1 MPQALVINPNTS
13 ITMSANIR
21 IAAEKVFDSPWSCR
35 VVNAPAGPESLE
47 SWRDYSFAS
56 VAVIPLLSE
65 YQNVDGIVLA
75 CFGDPGLYALKEV
88 SHVPVVGIA
97 EASISMSLLIG
108 GRFGILVGMSR
119 AVQLMDTMVRNYR
132 LEERYTGTRSLDMRV
147 LCFEEEYE
155 RTIAGLEQVGKVLV
169 EQGADVILLGCAGL
183 SSFVDELT
191 AKLHVPVIDP
201 VDAGCRMLKAIVES
215 GLNISHAGVY
225 ALPARQRMNNLDQ
238 FFNREVLDTFS
249 NWEKE

>member
-13 ITMSANIR
+13 LTMLGDIR

-56 VAVIPLLSE
+56 VAVIPLLGE

-97 EASISMSLLIG
+97 EASISMSLLLG
-108 GRFGILVGMSR
+108 GRFGILAGMSR
-119 AVQLMDTMVRNYR
+119 AVQLMDTMVRNYG
-132 LEERYTGTRSLDMRV
+132 LEERYAGTRSLDIRV
-147 LCFEEEYE
+147 LCFEEERE
-155 RTIAGLEQVGKVLV
+155 RTIAGLEQVGKELV
-169 EQGADVILLGCAGL
+169 EQSADVILLGCAGL
-183 SSFVDELT
+183 SNFVDELT

-201 VDAGCRMLKAIVES
+201 VDAGCRMVKAIVES
-215 GLNISHAGVY
+215 GLKTSHAGIY
-225 ALPARQRMNNLDQ
+225 AHPARQRMNNLDQ